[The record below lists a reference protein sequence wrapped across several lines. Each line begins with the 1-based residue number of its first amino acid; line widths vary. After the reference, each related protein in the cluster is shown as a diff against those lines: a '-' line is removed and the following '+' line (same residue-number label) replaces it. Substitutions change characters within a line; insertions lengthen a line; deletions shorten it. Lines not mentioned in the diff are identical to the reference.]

1 MSSIIDILR
10 NRLYS
15 KPIQTLVQ
23 EYICNARDAMREA
36 NTWGIKSLVIGVPNA
51 IKPVFSVRDFG
62 VGLSPDRVENV
73 FVLYG
78 ASTKRDSNNQ
88 TGGFGIG
95 AKSAWSYTDSFTVTT
110 FVDGIERVY
119 IAHLGTNNM
128 GSLDLISE
136 RATTEPNGTMVSIAV
151 RPNDIQE
158 FKTAIQRC
166 TYFWKEP
173 IEFLGSADNLEK
185 FNTIYE
191 DDDVIVVSH
200 CPFIGWLTGLLIDGV
215 IYPCE
220 QDQKST
226 NRPALL
232 KFKTGELDISA
243 SREEIT
249 KCQKNTEAIEA
260 KLERINRLAEARRDE
275 LMKLKSL
282 NDVIKF
288 QEKWGFFTKVKE
300 TTIELDGYK
309 YHYGSLYL
317 SKNSTGYWLEY
328 RRETRGIA
336 YRQVKAIDI
345 NSEILV
351 DDETIEVT
359 DKARRLRN
367 YLQTKAR
374 LVTVVREIPAPLAH
388 RTFRKVSDLQFV
400 SAKKRQV
407 KSISPEHVQIR
418 VGDNKTWHYSHWQ
431 KVTSPLDPS
440 KQYCVARKGTISHE
454 NIKIIRDFGYELLQV
469 TALGEKQIAK
479 ARLNTKPYYDVIN
492 KIAEDNKEELAK
504 FDYPAI
510 EKLSKVPSLANLL
523 KPLMPKDRS
532 ERMDYARKNLD
543 GFKCISDI
551 REKLEKEF
559 ENITKQF
566 PLIQSIFIHHLSN
579 PEHINDLDLYIKAK
593 QGVCKCK

>member
-36 NTWGIKSLVIGVPNA
+36 NTWGTKSLVIGVPNA

-78 ASTKRDSNNQ
+78 ASTKRDSNKQ

-151 RPNDIQE
+151 RPNDINA
-158 FKTAIQRC
+158 FKEAIQRC

-173 IEFLGSADNLEK
+173 IEFLGNVNDWLSFDN
-185 FNTIYE
+185 IYE
-191 DDDVIVVSH
+191 DEDVIVVSQ
-200 CPFIGWLTGLLIDGV
+200 CPFARWGIGLLIDGV
-215 IYPCE
+215 IYPH
-220 QDQKST
+220 DLDYNPINK
-226 NRPALL
+226 PMLL

-249 KCQKNTEAIEA
+249 KCQSNADAITA
-260 KLERINRLAEARRDE
+260 KLERIINLAKERSRE
-275 LMKLKSL
+275 LTMLKTL

-288 QEKWGFFTKVKE
+288 QEKWGFFEEVTK
-300 TTIELDGYK
+300 TTVELDGYK
-309 YHYGSLYL
+309 FQDGVLYL
-317 SKNSTGYWLEY
+317 SQNSTDYWLEY
-328 RRETRGIA
+328 KRTSRGISH
-336 YRQVKAIDI
+336 RQVKLLAL
-345 NSEILV
+345 NSNILV
-351 DDETIEVT
+351 DDGTIGLG
-359 DKARRLRN
+359 DRSRRLRK
-367 YLQTKAR
+367 YLETQTR
-374 LVTVVREIPAPLAH
+374 LVTVIKQVPAPLAH
-388 RTFRKVSDLQFV
+388 RTFRKVSDLDFV
-400 SAKKRQV
+400 PVKKNQT

-418 VGDNKTWHYSHWQ
+418 TGSNTSWHSSYWQ
-431 KVTSPLDPS
+431 KVTFPLDPS
-440 KQYCVARKGTISHE
+440 KQYCVARRGTIYPE
-454 NIKIIRDFGYELLQV
+454 YIKIIRDFGYELLQV
-469 TALGEKQIAK
+469 TAIGEKQIAK
-479 ARLNTKPYYDVIN
+479 AGLNVQPYYDVIE

-504 FDYPAI
+504 LNFETI
-510 EKLSKVPSLANLL
+510 NKLSQVPSLTNLL

-532 ERMDYARKNLD
+532 ERMDYARKNLG

-566 PLIQSIFIHHLSN
+566 PLIRSIFINHLSN
-579 PEHINDLDLYIKAK
+579 PEHVNDFDLYIKAK